1 MHLTCPFAST
11 FLQPFIICFLFC
23 LAFSIFSQYFQGK
36 YVSRVILTLF
46 CSQSFVL
53 LHRFQGYRWALFGDR
68 ASSSGGDEHVFLL
81 FPVSSGEV
89 LHLTTEHWLI
99 GCCTHG
105 WIWRVTANRF
115 LVPNF
120 KLPHF
125 QAASNEVKH
134 HTLPPK
140 NCKTLIVF
148 LFQKPSDPNSRAVPN
163 QASRNKLSQWRIN
176 RRRCSSWQ
184 TSRSCASTDVCMLNS
199 RRASKLR
206 RASVWRHSR
215 CVWRMQSLQESALRH
230 STSANCVLPKKMWEV
245 YIISFV
251 ILDFCFR
258 KAISQITLQ
267 FFALKTIPQAGAA
280 DSLGALF
287 SVFRAHLQHA
297 ARLRLMPCSREV
309 VITVL
314 PRRLW
319 SNRVQFAWVN
329 GTVAL
334 HSLSSMPFGFSFC
347 PSIYTCTCIRNDWN
361 DLEVVLRYRNS

>member
-1 MHLTCPFAST
+1 MSLE
-11 FLQPFIICFLFC
+11 LFWRCSALRVLYFCIAFKDIDGPC
-23 LAFSIFSQYFQGK
+23 LEIELPVREGMK
-36 YVSRVILTLF
+36 
-46 CSQSFVL
+46 
-53 LHRFQGYRWALFGDR
+53 
-68 ASSSGGDEHVFLL
+68 HVFLL

-105 WIWRVTANRF
+105 WIWRVTATRF

-148 LFQKPSDPNSRAVPN
+148 LFQKPSDPNGRAVPN
-163 QASRNKLSQWRIN
+163 QASRSKLSQWWIN

-215 CVWRMQSLQESALRH
+215 CVWRVQSLQESALRH

-267 FFALKTIPQAGAA
+267 FFCFEDNPA
-280 DSLGALF
+280 SW
-287 SVFRAHLQHA
+287 
-297 ARLRLMPCSREV
+297 CSR
-309 VITVL
+309 
-314 PRRLW
+314 
-319 SNRVQFAWVN
+319 
-329 GTVAL
+329 
-334 HSLSSMPFGFSFC
+334 
-347 PSIYTCTCIRNDWN
+347 
-361 DLEVVLRYRNS
+361 

>member
-1 MHLTCPFAST
+1 MSLELFWRCSALRVLYFCIAFKDIDGPCLEIELPVREGMNMCS
-11 FLQPFIICFLFC
+11 CYFLF
-23 LAFSIFSQYFQGK
+23 
-36 YVSRVILTLF
+36 RVAKF
-46 CSQSFVL
+46 CIWQL
-53 LHRFQGYRWALFGDR
+53 N
-68 ASSSGGDEHVFLL
+68 
-81 FPVSSGEV
+81 
-89 LHLTTEHWLI
+89 I

-105 WIWRVTANRF
+105 WIWRVTANRS

-140 NCKTLIVF
+140 NCKFLIVF
-148 LFQKPSDPNSRAVPN
+148 LFQKPSDPNGRAVPN
-163 QASRNKLSQWRIN
+163 QASRSKLSQWWIN

-206 RASVWRHSR
+206 PASVWRHSR
-215 CVWRMQSLQESALRH
+215 CVWRVQSLQESALRH

-267 FFALKTIPQAGAA
+267 FFCFEDNPA
-280 DSLGALF
+280 SWCC
-287 SVFRAHLQHA
+287 R
-297 ARLRLMPCSREV
+297 
-309 VITVL
+309 
-314 PRRLW
+314 
-319 SNRVQFAWVN
+319 
-329 GTVAL
+329 
-334 HSLSSMPFGFSFC
+334 
-347 PSIYTCTCIRNDWN
+347 
-361 DLEVVLRYRNS
+361 